1 MAAQGYNSTA
11 VIGNGTTGYQTDIV
25 VKDLDLDVSNRVKDD
40 TPVLNMCMAKKRKV
54 VSTLPL
60 WTNDVYRLP
69 QIQANQEGQAVSGG
83 LVEQQSRANL
93 GNYTQIFSTVVGA
106 TGTARAVEQSGG
118 DPQAYQEVKQLIELM
133 FDVEAQIV
141 RADQIGTKYSGQ
153 SGSAVGFAGNLT
165 APYTTS
171 TTTYTAVGQGA
182 TEYVYT
188 ASGNVSTLSSFV
200 SNVGGQQGANVQ
212 YQSQTS
218 VTAPSSTPPVAN
230 VSGQTTTTYGPQ
242 TGRRMGSLNAFAGTH
257 SFNPAP
263 WTNFYT
269 VYNNE
274 NTDVTTNGT
283 ANVLVIGGQ
292 AGTNNGEGL
301 GSNYYSYS
309 GALQQFAPSLYKQL
323 VTTAEQRFNAKI
335 RTIVCPTSLRTHL
348 SDTMPTSRSINRVN
362 SERGD
367 TIATYEGD
375 FNYTYEIFDS
385 WIMDQV
391 GVGNSIYFL
400 NEEVLQWGS
409 LRDLGPNNEVFSN
422 ADASLDQFI
431 LEGTLI
437 VRNPAGV
444 AALHD
449 ISPLGTY
456 VGVNPSTGA
465 SGSLRSTTY
474 VGRLNAWDAN
484 GF

>member
-1 MAAQGYNSTA
+1 MSTGYNSTTA
-11 VIGNGTTGYQTDIV
+11 IGNGTGLYQTDIV

-69 QIQANQEGQAVSGG
+69 QTQAQQEGAAVSSAQ
-83 LVEQQSRANL
+83 VEQQSRANL

-153 SGSAVGFAGNLT
+153 SGL
-165 APYTTS
+165 
-171 TTTYTAVGQGA
+171 
-182 TEYVYT
+182 
-188 ASGNVSTLSSFV
+188 ASG
-200 SNVGGQQGANVQ
+200 VGIPATVFTYPTGDANPNNTNANVTVAA
-212 YQSQTS
+212 YGVQTATS
-218 VTAPSSTPPVAN
+218 AI
-230 VSGQTTTTYGPQ
+230 
-242 TGRRMGSLNAFAGTH
+242 GRRMGSLNSFAGTH
-257 SFNPAP
+257 SFNPASGS
-263 WTNFYT
+263 TYYT
-269 VYNNE
+269 VFNSE
-274 NTDVTTNGT
+274 SSDTTTQGT
-283 ANVLVIGGQ
+283 ANVWTVGGSIVSS
-292 AGTNNGEGL
+292 AVTNTGEGL
-301 GSNYYSYS
+301 GSSFYSYT
-309 GALQQFAPSLYKQL
+309 GTLQQFAPSLYKQL
-323 VTTAEQRFNAKI
+323 VTVAEQRFNAKI

-391 GVGNSIYFL
+391 GSGNQIYFL

-431 LEGTLI
+431 MEGTLI

-444 AALHD
+444 GVLHD
-449 ISPLGTY
+449 ISASGQS
-456 VGVNPSTGA
+456 VSFGSGNGGA
-465 SGSLRSTTY
+465 STIIGGTRPAAN
-474 VGRLNAWDAN
+474 VVRLNAWDAVS
-484 GF
+484 F

>member
-1 MAAQGYNSTA
+1 MAYNSTTA
-11 VIGNGTTGYQTDIV
+11 IGNGTGAYQTDIV

-69 QIQANQEGQAVSGG
+69 QIQAQLEGAAVSSG
-83 LVEQQSRANL
+83 LVEAQSRANL

-141 RADQIGTKYSGQ
+141 RNDQIGTKYSGQ
-153 SGSAVGFAGNLT
+153 SGAALGVSIPPAVQV
-165 APYTTS
+165 TTDANPMN
-171 TTTYTAVGQGA
+171 TT
-182 TEYVYT
+182 
-188 ASGNVSTLSSFV
+188 
-200 SNVGGQQGANVQ
+200 ANVQ
-212 YQSQTS
+212 VGANGVVVGTS
-218 VTAPSSTPPVAN
+218 GTSST
-230 VSGQTTTTYGPQ
+230 SGA

-257 SFNPAP
+257 SFNPLSGS
-263 WTNFYT
+263 TYYT
-269 VYNNE
+269 TYNAE
-274 NTDVTTNGT
+274 SSDVATNGT
-283 ANVLVIGGQ
+283 ANTWVVGGS

-301 GSNYYSYS
+301 GSNYYTYT
-309 GALQQFAPSLYKQL
+309 GTLQQFSPSLYKQL
-323 VTTAEQRFNAKI
+323 VTVAEQRFNAKI

-391 GVGNSIYFL
+391 GAGNQIYFL

-409 LRDLGPNNEVFSN
+409 LRDLGPNNEVFAN

-431 LEGTLI
+431 MEGTLV

-449 ISPLGTY
+449 ISAAGAYAGFT
-456 VGVNPSTGA
+456 GSGSTTIN
-465 SGSLRSTTY
+465 GSLRAAAN
-474 VGRLNAWDAN
+474 VVRLNAWDAST
-484 GF
+484 F

>member
-1 MAAQGYNSTA
+1 MSYIATSA
-11 VIGNGTTGYQTDIV
+11 IGNGASAYQTDIV

-60 WTNDVYRLP
+60 WTNDVYRTP
-69 QIQANQEGQAVSGG
+69 QIQAQLEGAAVTSS
-83 LVEQQSRANL
+83 LVESNGRANL

-106 TGTARAVEQSGG
+106 TGTARAVEQAGG

-141 RADQIGTKYSGQ
+141 RNDQIGTKYSGQ
-153 SGSAVGFAGNLT
+153 AGLALGISIPT
-165 APYTTS
+165 AGGT
-171 TTTYTAVGQGA
+171 
-182 TEYVYT
+182 
-188 ASGNVSTLSSFV
+188 SGNVTIPA
-200 SNVGGQQGANVQ
+200 NTTANVQ
-212 YQSQTS
+212 
-218 VTAPSSTPPVAN
+218 VADTAGVGPAVA
-230 VSGQTTTTYGPQ
+230 

-257 SFNPAP
+257 SFNPA
-263 WTNFYT
+263 TGTTYLT

-274 NTDVTTNGT
+274 SSDATTNGS
-283 ANVLVIGGQ
+283 ANTWIVGGSLSS
-292 AGTNNGEGL
+292 GSLTDTGEGL
-301 GSNYYSYS
+301 GSSYYSYT
-309 GALQQFAPSLYKQL
+309 GTLQQFAPSLYKQL
-323 VTTAEQRFNAKI
+323 VTVAEQRFNAKI

-362 SERGD
+362 AERGD

-391 GVGNSIYFL
+391 GAGNQIYFL

-409 LRDLGPNNEVFSN
+409 LRDLGPNNEVFAN

-431 LEGTLI
+431 MEGTLI

-444 AALHD
+444 GVLHD
-449 ISPLGTY
+449 I
-456 VGVNPSTGA
+456 GVAGQSVSFGSGNGGA
-465 SGSLRSTTY
+465 SSVLGGIRSAAN
-474 VGRLNAWDAN
+474 VVRLDHWNSTA
-484 GF
+484 F

>member
-1 MAAQGYNSTA
+1 MAYNSTTTL
-11 VIGNGTTGYQTDIV
+11 GNGTGAYQTDIV

-60 WTNDVYRLP
+60 WTNDVYRTP
-69 QIQANQEGQAVSGG
+69 AAQANQEGAAVSSAN
-83 LVEQQSRANL
+83 VESNSRANL

-133 FDVEAQIV
+133 FDVEAQLV
-141 RADQIGTKYSGQ
+141 RNDQIGTKYSGQ
-153 SGSAVGFAGNLT
+153 SGT
-165 APYTTS
+165 AITNPG
-171 TTTYTAVGQGA
+171 TAITG
-182 TEYVYT
+182 
-188 ASGNVSTLSSFV
+188 
-200 SNVGGQQGANVQ
+200 
-212 YQSQTS
+212 
-218 VTAPSSTPPVAN
+218 
-230 VSGQTTTTYGPQ
+230 
-242 TGRRMGSLNAFAGTH
+242 GRRMGSLNSFAATH
-257 SFNPAP
+257 SFSAGDGTGNLAVSGNQIR
-263 WTNFYT
+263 TNFNLEGSDT
-269 VYNNE
+269 VGYQNLSSGS
-274 NTDVTTNGT
+274 TAFIIGGT
-283 ANVLVIGGQ
+283 ASASGSTTI
-292 AGTNNGEGL
+292 TNNGEGL
-301 GSNYYSYS
+301 GSSYYTYT
-309 GALQQFAPSLYKQL
+309 ANLQQFAPSLYKQL

-335 RTIVCPTSLRTHL
+335 RTVVCPTSLRTHL
-348 SDTMPTSRSINRVN
+348 SDTFPTSRGINRVN

-391 GVGNSIYFL
+391 GASNQIYFL

-431 LEGTLI
+431 MEGTLI

-449 ISPLGTY
+449 IS
-456 VGVNPSTGA
+456 A
-465 SGSLRSTTY
+465 SGSFVGVSGSGATTNVGALRPSVY
-474 VGRLNAWDAN
+474 VQRLNAWDAQS
-484 GF
+484 F

>member
-1 MAAQGYNSTA
+1 MATITTSA
-11 VIGNGTTGYQTDIV
+11 IGNGTTPYQTDIV

-60 WTNDVYRLP
+60 WTNDVYRAP
-69 QIQANQEGQAVSGG
+69 AVQAAQEGMAVTSATP
-83 LVEQQSRANL
+83 ESNSRANL
-93 GNYTQIFSTVVGA
+93 GNYTQIFQTVVGA

-141 RADQIGTKYSGQ
+141 RNDQVGTKYAGQ
-153 SGSAVGFAGNLT
+153 SGAAFIG
-165 APYTTS
+165 
-171 TTTYTAVGQGA
+171 TAV
-182 TEYVYT
+182 
-188 ASGNVSTLSSFV
+188 SGNVQVT
-200 SNVGGQQGANVQ
+200 GA
-212 YQSQTS
+212 T
-218 VTAPSSTPPVAN
+218 
-230 VSGQTTTTYGPQ
+230 Q
-242 TGRRMGSLNAFAGTH
+242 TGRRMGSLNSFAGTH
-257 SFNPAP
+257 SMSVGDGTGNLQVSANQITTLFNFESSDTLGYQAL
-263 WTNFYT
+263 NSGSVAYY
-269 VYNNE
+269 VGG
-274 NTDVTTNGT
+274 VAAASGSTT
-283 ANVLVIGGQ
+283 I
-292 AGTNNGEGL
+292 TNNGEGL
-301 GSNYYSYS
+301 GSSFFEYTSN
-309 GALQQFAPSLYKQL
+309 LQQFAPSLYKQL
-323 VTTAEQRFNAKI
+323 VTTAEKRFNAKI

-348 SDTMPTSRSINRVN
+348 SDTMPTSRGINRVN
-362 SERGD
+362 AERGD

-391 GVGNSIYFL
+391 GASNQIYFL

-444 AALHD
+444 AVLHD
-449 ISPLGTY
+449 ISASGAY
-456 VGVNPSTGA
+456 VGVSGGSTNNYGA
-465 SGSLRSTTY
+465 EGQLRPAAY
-474 VGRLNAWDAN
+474 VQRLNAWDAQS
-484 GF
+484 F

>member
-1 MAAQGYNSTA
+1 MAGYIATA
-11 VIGNGTTGYQTDIV
+11 SIGNGVGTYNTDIV

-60 WTNDVYRLP
+60 WTNDVYRAP
-69 QIQANQEGQAVSGG
+69 AVQAVQEGAAVSAANAEANG
-83 LVEQQSRANL
+83 RANL
-93 GNYTQIFSTVVGA
+93 GNYTQIFQTTVGA

-141 RADQIGTKYSGQ
+141 RNDQVGTKYSGQ
-153 SGSAVGFAGNLT
+153 SGAAYIG
-165 APYTTS
+165 
-171 TTTYTAVGQGA
+171 
-182 TEYVYT
+182 TET
-188 ASGNVSTLSSFV
+188 SGNVQVT
-200 SNVGGQQGANVQ
+200 GA
-212 YQSQTS
+212 T
-218 VTAPSSTPPVAN
+218 
-230 VSGQTTTTYGPQ
+230 Q

-257 SFNPAP
+257 SFNTGDGTGNLQVVSNRMTTLFNFENSDTLGYQTITSGSPA
-263 WTNFYT
+263 FI
-269 VYNNE
+269 
-274 NTDVTTNGT
+274 
-283 ANVLVIGGQ
+283 IGGQ
-292 AGTNNGEGL
+292 AAAAGATTITNNGEYL
-301 GSNYYSYS
+301 GSSFYEYT
-309 GALQQFAPSLYKQL
+309 AQLQQFAPSLYKQL
-323 VTTAEQRFNAKI
+323 VTTAEKRFNAKI

-348 SDTMPTSRSINRVN
+348 SDTMPTSRGINRVN

-391 GVGNSIYFL
+391 GASNQIYFL

-422 ADASLDQFI
+422 ADASLDQF
-431 LEGTLI
+431 LMEGTLI

-444 AALHD
+444 AVLHD
-449 ISPLGTY
+449 ISASGTY
-456 VGVNPSTGA
+456 AGVSGGANNNYGA
-465 SGSLRSTTY
+465 SGSLRPSAF
-474 VGRLNAWDAN
+474 VQRLTAWDAQS
-484 GF
+484 F